1 MIAEY
6 LNEGGMDVDKFY
18 KQYQVTIISK
28 KMDTAIKDLG
38 LQSVMTSDYVW
49 GESPFKDRYYGPKT
63 IGNKNIQPVESFVPG
78 VYSFSKPHDAAG
90 DIMSD
95 KFKQVNDFSVQFN
108 MHKYHLSAAAGT
120 KGVSVWDFDDTLAK
134 TKSGVLAK
142 IPNLDGTHKP
152 NRKVI
157 FLAGTAGSGKSNV
170 VKQLNLKDKGFKIVN
185 SDISLEWLKKNN
197 GLPANMNDLT
207 TKQLSKLGKLQHES
221 RQIAHNEMMGF

>member
-1 MIAEY
+1 TGTMKGLTIPGHENYVPVNKRNKDTIVYEHVIPANYTAVNMIAEY

-152 NRKVI
+152 N
-157 FLAGTAGSGKSNV
+157 
-170 VKQLNLKDKGFKIVN
+170 
-185 SDISLEWLKKNN
+185 
-197 GLPANMNDLT
+197 
-207 TKQLSKLGKLQHES
+207 
-221 RQIAHNEMMGF
+221 